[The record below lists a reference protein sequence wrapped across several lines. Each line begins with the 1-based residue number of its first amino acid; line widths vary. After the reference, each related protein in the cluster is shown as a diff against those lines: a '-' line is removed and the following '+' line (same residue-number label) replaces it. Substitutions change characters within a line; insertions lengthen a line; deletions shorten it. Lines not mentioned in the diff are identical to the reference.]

1 MAEPH
6 LIRTLKTHIPEV
18 HGHVEP
24 NGNGDGD
31 AIIIAM
37 GPPTWPAQR
46 DRHSVA
52 SRQGGPV
59 APGWPAGAR
68 WGDNVAGGAGRRC
81 SGPARVAWRGYRGL
95 AGLCHASVT
104 AMELRDCAQIMLGSC
119 TWASGHWHYERTLY
133 SRRPLKRDRSFYLS
147 IS

>member
-1 MAEPH
+1 
-6 LIRTLKTHIPEV
+6 
-18 HGHVEP
+18 
-24 NGNGDGD
+24 
-31 AIIIAM
+31 M
-37 GPPTWPAQR
+37 GMFSPMVMGMGMRSSSRWAR
-46 DRHSVA
+46 RRGLHSVA

-104 AMELRDCAQIMLGSC
+104 AMELRDCAQIMLGGVHGAMDDVNATAIDSQLRELQF
-119 TWASGHWHYERTLY
+119 G
-133 SRRPLKRDRSFYLS
+133 
-147 IS
+147 